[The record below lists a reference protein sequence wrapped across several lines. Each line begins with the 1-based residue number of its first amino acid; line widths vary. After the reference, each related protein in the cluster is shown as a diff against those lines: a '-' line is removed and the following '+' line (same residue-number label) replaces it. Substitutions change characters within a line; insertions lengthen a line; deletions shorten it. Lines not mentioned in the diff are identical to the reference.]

1 MGNQPITPLLAK
13 KVVLFARLDVVS
25 DVFIAVKV

>member
-1 MGNQPITPLLAK
+1 MGNQPIAPLLAK
-13 KVVLFARLDVVS
+13 EVVLFARLDVVS